1 MREPMTTAH
10 LEAISFPEGL
20 ASTPALYGLIE
31 QAIKRYTKDWR
42 LFPTP
47 VGLKFPEELEAVY
60 EVETRMGRIRELRFT
75 LTAAAVFQ
83 ILTAVSDPLFIPDL
97 HLQGLWLRL
106 LVAVIMLTA
115 VFSLHMLSTFER
127 ELVVSGAVFTF
138 MVVVIGLPFYSTS
151 PLAPWEL
158 FSCIL
163 GIIYANT
170 TAPLRFRFAW
180 PFTLLCLAVSAASLF
195 FNPRVGVPLAGAIM
209 LQMAVGASFSLIAN
223 YRMERSARLGYLLA
237 SKEALRLFALNRD
250 RDRLATRSS
259 TDALTG
265 IANRGHF
272 DRRLTELFGGTF
284 EDGTRVGLILLDV
297 DHFKRYNDH
306 YGHPAGDECL
316 KAIAAVLTRVM
327 RGQKDFGFRY
337 GGEEFGALLLGVSKG
352 TAESIAERIRSAVER
367 EGIEHQNREDGL
379 SIVTVS
385 VGVSCAAVG
394 HGITPEE
401 LIAQADASL
410 YAAKKAGRNIAVS
423 LPR

>member
-1 MREPMTTAH
+1 MREPIVTAYPEAMT
-10 LEAISFPEGL
+10 FPEGL
-20 ASTPALYGLIE
+20 ASTPALYGAIE
-31 QAIKRYTKDWR
+31 QTIKHFTKDWR
-42 LFPTP
+42 LFPSP
-47 VGLKFPEELEAVY
+47 VALRFPEELEAVY
-60 EVETRMGRIRELRFT
+60 EAETRMGRIRELRFT

-106 LVAVIMLTA
+106 LVATITLSA

-127 ELVVSGAVFTF
+127 ELVVCGAIFTY

-151 PLAPWEL
+151 PLAPYE
-158 FSCIL
+158 FFPCIL

-170 TAPLRFRFAW
+170 TASLRFRYAW
-180 PFTLLCLAVSAASLF
+180 PFNLVCLAVSAASLF

-223 YRMERSARLGYLLA
+223 YRMERSARLGYLLS

-250 RDRLATRSS
+250 RDRLETRSS
-259 TDALTG
+259 TDSLTG

-272 DRRLTELFGGTF
+272 DRRLKQLFDGSF
-284 EDGTRVGLILLDV
+284 EDGTKVGLVLLDV
-297 DHFKRYNDH
+297 DYFKRYNDH

-316 KAIAAVLTRVM
+316 KAIASVLTRVM

-352 TAESIAERIRSAVER
+352 TIESIAERIRSAVER
-367 EGIEHQNREDGL
+367 EVMEHQNREDDL

-385 VGVSCAAVG
+385 VGVSSAAIGDGV
-394 HGITPEE
+394 TPEE
-401 LIAQADASL
+401 LICRADASL

-423 LPR
+423 LPC